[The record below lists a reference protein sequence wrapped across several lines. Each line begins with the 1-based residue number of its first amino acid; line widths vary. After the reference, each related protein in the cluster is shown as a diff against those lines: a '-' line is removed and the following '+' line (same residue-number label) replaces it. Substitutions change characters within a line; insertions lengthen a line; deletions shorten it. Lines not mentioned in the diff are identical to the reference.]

1 MAEEWSELSRCFAV
15 DEEPEQDMWGARG
28 TGASRGGMFRNR
40 VPGEK
45 SEPEK
50 QMKARSHNFLTWF
63 PRQSVLMLGTALSAS
78 KVGTLVWLA
87 LLEAFGNQG
96 PFRILCLRSD

>member
-1 MAEEWSELSRCFAV
+1 MAEEWSELSRCFAA

-28 TGASRGGMFRNR
+28 TGA
-40 VPGEK
+40 K

-63 PRQSVLMLGTALSAS
+63 QRQSVLMLGTALSET

-87 LLEAFGNQG
+87 LLEALAIRVLSVF
-96 PFRILCLRSD
+96 SV